1 MTAAIVPPRM
11 ATLWCPDWPVTAA
24 RMTSGAPGDAA
35 MAVVTANH
43 VIACSSVARGA
54 GVRRGMRRREAQSRC
69 PDLTVL
75 ARDEAA
81 EARCFEPVIVAVE
94 SLVPGVEVI
103 RPGLVAVGVRGPARR
118 FAGETALVD
127 ALWQAVGW
135 LTEDACQIG
144 VADGAFAAEQAARR
158 AMIVPAGES
167 AEFLADFPVTTLS
180 AFGHTDLV
188 DLLQRLGIHTLG
200 AFAAL
205 PPRDVMMRFGP
216 VGAWAHRQ
224 AGGRDDRPIV
234 VREPPAECTVTVE
247 LETPVDRV
255 DVVAFSAR
263 SAAERFIA
271 DLAARGLSC
280 ACFELEAFTDNGE
293 TMSRRWRHPG
303 VLTAPDVVDRIRW
316 QLEGWLHSA
325 GGPGGQGGQG
335 GRKGGQGGLN
345 IDRPTA
351 GITRLRF
358 VPIETVPS
366 GTHQQALW
374 GGVGVAGERANRAL
388 ARVQTMLG
396 LGSVVVPVVEG
407 GRGPIERT
415 QFVPWGEDRAQLR
428 EPTHPWP
435 GRLPSPSPSVL
446 IDPPAPVQVLD
457 GTGQPVVVT
466 ERGGVMRPP
475 ARLGVGDDPPVAVTS
490 WAGPWPVDERWWD
503 AAESTRIARLQ
514 LVDVRGRAYLVAGEM
529 RRAGSPRWCL
539 EGVYD

>member
-1 MTAAIVPPRM
+1 
-11 ATLWCPDWPVTAA
+11 
-24 RMTSGAPGDAA
+24 
-35 MAVVTANH
+35 
-43 VIACSSVARGA
+43 
-54 GVRRGMRRREAQSRC
+54 MRRREAQSRC
-69 PDLTVL
+69 PDLVVL
-75 ARDEAA
+75 PRDEAV

-94 SLVPGVEVI
+94 ALVPAVEVM
-103 RPGLVAVGVRGPARR
+103 RPGLAAIGVRGPVRH
-118 FAGETALVD
+118 FGGEPALVD

-158 AMIVPAGES
+158 GLIVPAGES
-167 AEFLADFPVTTLS
+167 PEFLADFPVTTLS
-180 AFGHTDLV
+180 GFGHVDLV

-205 PPRDVMMRFGP
+205 PARDVLMRFGP
-216 VGAWAHRQ
+216 AGAWAHRQ

-234 VREPPAECTVTVE
+234 LRDPPAECTVTVE

-271 DLAARGLSC
+271 DLAERGLSC
-280 ACFELEAFTDNGE
+280 ACFELEAVTANGE
-293 TMSRRWRHPG
+293 LLTRRWRHPG

-316 QLEGWLHSA
+316 QLEGWLHGGA
-325 GGPGGQGGQG
+325 GEAEGSPH
-335 GRKGGQGGLN
+335 
-345 IDRPTA
+345 PTA

-374 GGVGVAGERANRAL
+374 GGAGEAGERAQRAL

-396 LGSVVVPVVEG
+396 LGSVVVPVACG
-407 GRGPIERT
+407 GRAPLDRT
-415 QFVPWGEDRAQLR
+415 QFVPWGEDRPAIR
-428 EPTHPWP
+428 EPSQPWP
-435 GRLPSPSPSVL
+435 GRLPSPAPSVL
-446 IDPPAPVQVLD
+446 LDPPSPVQLLDEGGQSVL
-457 GTGQPVVVT
+457 VT
-466 ERGGVMRPP
+466 DRGALLRPP
-475 ARLGVGDDPPVAVTS
+475 ARLGVGSEPPVAVMS

-503 AAESTRIARLQ
+503 PATSARVARLQ
-514 LVDVRGRAYLVAGEM
+514 LVDVRGRAYLVVGEM
-529 RRAGSPRWCL
+529 SRDTGSRWAL

>member
-1 MTAAIVPPRM
+1 
-11 ATLWCPDWPVTAA
+11 
-24 RMTSGAPGDAA
+24 

-69 PDLTVL
+69 PDLVVL
-75 ARDEAA
+75 ARDETA

-94 SLVPGVEVI
+94 SMIPAVEVM
-103 RPGLVAVGVRGPARR
+103 RPGLVAVGVRGPVRH
-118 FAGETALVD
+118 FADESALVE

-167 AEFLADFPVTTLS
+167 AEFLANFPVTTLS
-180 AFGHTDLV
+180 AFGNPDLV

-205 PPRDVMMRFGP
+205 PARDVMMRFGP
-216 VGAWAHRQ
+216 AGAWAHRQ

-234 VREPPAECTVTVE
+234 VRDPPAECTVTVE

-255 DVVAFSAR
+255 DIVAFSAR

-293 TMSRRWRHPG
+293 AMSRRWRHPG

-316 QLEGWLHSA
+316 QLEGWLHGA
-325 GGPGGQGGQG
+325 KG
-335 GRKGGQGGLN
+335 GRDGQEGDREGQR
-345 IDRPTA
+345 DQEGQRPTA

-374 GGVGVAGERANRAL
+374 GGPGVAGERAHRAL

-407 GRGPIERT
+407 GRGPIDRT
-415 QFVPWGEDRAQLR
+415 QLVPWGEDRAVSR
-428 EPTHPWP
+428 EATQPWP
-435 GRLPSPSPSVL
+435 GRLPSPAPSVL
-446 IDPPAPVQVLD
+446 IDPPTPVQVLD
-457 GTGQPVVVT
+457 ETGQAVVIT
-466 ERGGVMRPP
+466 DRGGVRRPP
-475 ARLGVGDDPPVAVTS
+475 ARLGVGNDSPVVVTS

-503 AAESTRIARLQ
+503 PAQSARVARLQ
-514 LVDVRGRAYLVAGEM
+514 LVDVHGRAYLVAGEM
-529 RRAGSPRWCL
+529 RNDCSPRWSL

>member
-1 MTAAIVPPRM
+1 MTATTAPRM

-24 RMTSGAPGDAA
+24 RMSSGAPGDAA
-35 MAVVTANH
+35 VAVVTAHH

-69 PDLTVL
+69 PDLVVL
-75 ARDEAA
+75 ARDETA

-94 SLVPGVEVI
+94 ALVPGVEVM
-103 RPGLVAVGVRGPARR
+103 RPGLVAVGVRGPARH
-118 FAGETALVD
+118 FAGEPAFVD
-127 ALWQAVGW
+127 ALWQTVGW

-180 AFGHTDLV
+180 AFGNADLV

-205 PPRDVMMRFGP
+205 PARDVMRRFGP

-255 DVVAFSAR
+255 DIVAFSAR

-293 TMSRRWRHPG
+293 TMARRWRHPG

-316 QLEGWLHSA
+316 QLEGWLHGA
-325 GGPGGQGGQG
+325 RGGKEGT
-335 GRKGGQGGLN
+335 L
-345 IDRPTA
+345 RPTA

-374 GGVGVAGERANRAL
+374 GGPGVAGERAHRAL

-396 LGSVVVPVVEG
+396 LGSVLVPVLEG
-407 GRGPIERT
+407 GRGPIDRT
-415 QFVPWGEDRAQLR
+415 QFVPWGEDRAPAR
-428 EPTHPWP
+428 EPMQPWP
-435 GRLPSPSPSVL
+435 GRLPSPAPSVL
-446 IDPPAPVQVLD
+446 IDPPASVAVLD
-457 GTGQPVVVT
+457 ETGGPVVIT
-466 ERGGVMRPP
+466 ERGGVLRPP
-475 ARLGVGDDPPVAVTS
+475 TRLGVGDDPPVAVTS
-490 WAGPWPVDERWWD
+490 WAGPWPADERWWD
-503 AAESTRIARLQ
+503 PAQSARVARLQ

-529 RRAGSPRWCL
+529 HRERPPQWTL
-539 EGVYD
+539 EGIYD

>member
-1 MTAAIVPPRM
+1 MSTTAPRM

-24 RMTSGAPGDAA
+24 RMTAEVAGDAA
-35 MAVVTANH
+35 VAVVTANH
-43 VIACSSVARGA
+43 VIACSAIARGS

-69 PDLTVL
+69 PDLVVL
-75 ARDEAA
+75 ARDETA

-94 SLVPGVEVI
+94 SLVPAVEVT
-103 RPGLVAVGVRGPARR
+103 RPGLAAVGVRGPVRH
-118 FAGETALVD
+118 FADESGLVD

-158 AMIVPAGES
+158 AMIVPAGSS
-167 AEFLADFPVTTLS
+167 AEFLANFPVTTLS
-180 AFGHTDLV
+180 AFGNADLV

-205 PPRDVMMRFGP
+205 PARDVVMRFGP
-216 VGAWAHRQ
+216 TGAWAHRQ
-224 AGGRDDRPIV
+224 AGGRDDRRIV

-255 DVVAFSAR
+255 DIVAFSAR

-316 QLEGWLHSA
+316 QLEGWLHG
-325 GGPGGQGGQG
+325 GGPGGHDGQ
-335 GRKGGQGGLN
+335 
-345 IDRPTA
+345 RPTA

-374 GGVGVAGERANRAL
+374 GGAGEAGERAHRAL

-396 LGSVVVPVVEG
+396 LGSVVVPVIEG
-407 GRGPIERT
+407 GRGPSDRT
-415 QFVPWGEDRAQLR
+415 QLVAWGEDRLVSR
-428 EPTHPWP
+428 EPTQPWP
-435 GRLPSPSPSVL
+435 GRLPAPAPAVL
-446 IDPPAPVQVLD
+446 VDPPALVQVLD
-457 GTGQPVVVT
+457 ETGQPVVVT
-466 ERGGVMRPP
+466 ERGGLVRSP
-475 ARLGVGDDPPVAVTS
+475 ARLGMGNDSPVAVTS

-503 AAESTRIARLQ
+503 PAQSARVARLQ

-529 RRAGSPRWCL
+529 YRAGIPPRWVL
-539 EGVYD
+539 EGIYD

>member
-1 MTAAIVPPRM
+1 MPLSAISPPRL
-11 ATLWCPDWPVTAA
+11 ATLWCPDWPVTTA
-24 RMTSGAPGDAA
+24 RMTSGVPGDAPV
-35 MAVVTANH
+35 AVVTANQ
-43 VIACSSVARGA
+43 VIACSAVARGA

-69 PDLTVL
+69 PELVVL
-75 ARDEAA
+75 ARDEPA

-103 RPGLVAVGVRGPARR
+103 RPGLVAVGVRGPIRHY
-118 FAGETALVD
+118 AGEPAFVD
-127 ALWQAVGW
+127 ALWEAVSW
-135 LTEDACQIG
+135 LTEDAAQIG

-158 AMIVPAGES
+158 GMIVPAGES

-180 AFGHTDLV
+180 AFGNADLV

-200 AFAAL
+200 GFAAL
-205 PPRDVMMRFGP
+205 PARDVLMRFGP

-280 ACFELEAFTDNGE
+280 ACFELEAFTEAGE
-293 TMSRRWRHPG
+293 TMARRWRHPG

-316 QLEGWLHSA
+316 QLEGWLHGMHGANGVPGANGASRS
-325 GGPGGQGGQG
+325 GP
-335 GRKGGQGGLN
+335 
-345 IDRPTA
+345 RPTA

-358 VPIETVPS
+358 VPVETVPS

-374 GGVGVAGERANRAL
+374 GGPGEAGERAHRAL

-407 GRGPIERT
+407 GRGPVDRT
-415 QFVPWGEDRAQLR
+415 QLVPWGEDRAATRAPDQ
-428 EPTHPWP
+428 PWP
-435 GRLPSPSPSVL
+435 GRLPSPAPSVL
-446 IDPPAPVQVLD
+446 IDPPAAVAVLD
-457 GTGQPVVVT
+457 EIGQPVVIT
-466 ERGGVMRPP
+466 ERGGVIRPP
-475 ARLGVGDDPPVAVTS
+475 ARLGVGNDPPVAVTS

-503 AAESTRIARLQ
+503 PGQSTRVARLQ
-514 LVDVRGRAYLVAGEM
+514 LVDARGRAYLVAGEM
-529 RRAGSPRWCL
+529 RRTDAPRWSL
-539 EGVYD
+539 EGIYD

>member
-1 MTAAIVPPRM
+1 MMPTTSATPPRM

-35 MAVVTANH
+35 VAVVTANH
-43 VIACSSVARGA
+43 VVACSAVARGA

-69 PDLTVL
+69 PDLIVL
-75 ARDEAA
+75 ARDETA

-94 SLVPGVEVI
+94 SLVPAVEVT
-103 RPGLVAVGVRGPARR
+103 RPGLAAVGVRGPVRH
-118 FAGETALVD
+118 FAGEPAFVD

-135 LTEDACQIG
+135 LTEDAAQIG
-144 VADGAFAAEQAARR
+144 VADGAFAAEHAARR
-158 AMIVPAGES
+158 GLIVPAGES

-180 AFGHTDLV
+180 VFGNTDLV

-200 AFAAL
+200 AFATL
-205 PPRDVMMRFGP
+205 PARDVMMRFGP
-216 VGAWAHRQ
+216 AGAWAHRQ

-234 VREPPAECTVTVE
+234 VRDPPAECTVTVE

-255 DVVAFSAR
+255 DIVAFSAR

-293 TMSRRWRHPG
+293 AMSRRWRHPG

-316 QLEGWLHSA
+316 QLEGWLH
-325 GGPGGQGGQG
+325 GTTQGGQ
-335 GRKGGQGGLN
+335 
-345 IDRPTA
+345 RPTA

-358 VPIETVPS
+358 VPIETVPT
-366 GTHQQALW
+366 GAHQQALW
-374 GGVGVAGERANRAL
+374 GGPGVAGERAHRAL
-388 ARVQTMLG
+388 SRVQTMLG
-396 LGSVVVPVVEG
+396 LGAVVVPVVEG
-407 GRGPIERT
+407 GRGPVDRT
-415 QFVPWGEDRAQLR
+415 QLVPWGEDRVQAR
-428 EPTHPWP
+428 EPTQPWP
-435 GRLPSPSPSVL
+435 GRLPSPAPSVL
-446 IDPPAPVQVLD
+446 IDPPARVQVLD
-457 GTGQPVVVT
+457 ETGQSVVIT
-466 ERGGVMRPP
+466 ERGGVLRAP
-475 ARLGVGDDPPVAVTS
+475 ARFGVGNDQPVAVTS

-503 AAESTRIARLQ
+503 PSSSARVARLQ

-529 RRAGSPRWCL
+529 RRDSEPRWSL

>member
-1 MTAAIVPPRM
+1 MATSTTPPRM

-24 RMTSGAPGDAA
+24 RMTEGTPGDAA
-35 MAVVTANH
+35 VAVVTANH
-43 VIACSSVARGA
+43 VITCSAVARGA

-69 PDLTVL
+69 PELVVV
-75 ARDEAA
+75 ARDENA

-94 SLVPGVEVI
+94 SLVPGVEVM
-103 RPGLVAVGVRGPARR
+103 RPGLVAVGVRGPVRH
-118 FAGETALVD
+118 FSGEPAFVD

-158 AMIVPAGES
+158 GAIVPAGGS

-180 AFGHTDLV
+180 AFGNTDLV

-205 PPRDVMMRFGP
+205 PARDVMMRFGP
-216 VGAWAHRQ
+216 AGARAHRQ

-234 VREPPAECTVTVE
+234 VRDPPAECTVTVE

-255 DVVAFSAR
+255 DIVAFSAR

-316 QLEGWLHSA
+316 QLEGWLHGA
-325 GGPGGQGGQG
+325 
-335 GRKGGQGGLN
+335 N
-345 IDRPTA
+345 ADHPTA

-374 GGVGVAGERANRAL
+374 GGPGESGERAHRAL

-396 LGSVVVPVVEG
+396 LGSVVVAVVEG
-407 GRGPIERT
+407 GRGPADRT
-415 QFVPWGEDRAQLR
+415 QLVAWGEERVRTR
-428 EPTHPWP
+428 EPEQPWP
-435 GRLPSPSPSVL
+435 GRLPSPAPSVL
-446 IDPPAPVQVLD
+446 IDPPTPVLVLD
-457 GTGQPVVVT
+457 ETGQPVVVSD
-466 ERGGVMRPP
+466 RGSVPRPP
-475 ARLGVGDDPPVAVTS
+475 ARLGIGNNPPVAVT
-490 WAGPWPVDERWWD
+490 
-503 AAESTRIARLQ
+503 
-514 LVDVRGRAYLVAGEM
+514 
-529 RRAGSPRWCL
+529 
-539 EGVYD
+539 

>member
-1 MTAAIVPPRM
+1 M
-11 ATLWCPDWPVTAA
+11 ATLWCPDWPVTTA
-24 RMTSGAPGDAA
+24 RMTAGVPGDAPV
-35 MAVVTANH
+35 AVVTANQ
-43 VIACSSVARGA
+43 VVACSPVARGA

-69 PDLTVL
+69 PELVVL
-75 ARDEAA
+75 ARDEPA

-94 SLVPGVEVI
+94 ALVPAVEVM
-103 RPGLVAVGVRGPARR
+103 RPGLAAVGVRGPMRR
-118 FAGETALVD
+118 YAGEPAFVD

-158 AMIVPAGES
+158 GVIVPAGES
-167 AEFLADFPVTTLS
+167 AQFLADFPVTALS
-180 AFGHTDLV
+180 DFGHAALM

-205 PPRDVMMRFGP
+205 PARDVLMRFGP
-216 VGAWAHRQ
+216 AGAQVHRQ

-316 QLEGWLHSA
+316 QLEGWLHGA
-325 GGPGGQGGQG
+325 TGGD
-335 GRKGGQGGLN
+335 RRE
-345 IDRPTA
+345 RPTA

-358 VPIETVPS
+358 VPVETVPN

-374 GGVGVAGERANRAL
+374 GGPGEAGERAHRAL

-407 GRGPIERT
+407 GRSPVDRT
-415 QFVPWGEDRAQLR
+415 RLVPWGEDRAPAR
-428 EPTHPWP
+428 EPVRPWP
-435 GRLPSPSPSVL
+435 GRLPSPAPSVL
-446 IDPPAPVQVLD
+446 IDPPTPVLVLD
-457 GTGQPVVVT
+457 ATGQPVVVSD
-466 ERGGVMRPP
+466 RGGVVRPP
-475 ARLGVGDDPPVAVTS
+475 ARFGVGADPPVAVTS

-503 AAESTRIARLQ
+503 PAERTRVARLQ
-514 LVDVRGRAYLVAGEM
+514 LVDARGRAYLVAGEM
-529 RRAGSPRWCL
+529 GGADGPRWCL

>member
-1 MTAAIVPPRM
+1 M

-24 RMTSGAPGDAA
+24 RMTSEAPGDAPV
-35 MAVVTANH
+35 AVVTANH
-43 VIACSSVARGA
+43 VVACSVVARDF

-69 PDLTVL
+69 PDLVVL
-75 ARDEAA
+75 PRDETA

-94 SLVPGVEVI
+94 ALVPAVEVM
-103 RPGLVAVGVRGPARR
+103 RPGLAAVGVRGPVRH
-118 FAGETALVD
+118 FDGELALVD

-158 AMIVPAGES
+158 GVIVPAGKS

-180 AFGHTDLV
+180 AFGNSDLV

-200 AFAAL
+200 GFAAL
-205 PPRDVMMRFGP
+205 SVRDVVMRFGP
-216 VGAWAHRQ
+216 AGAWAHRQ
-224 AGGRDDRPIV
+224 SGGRDDRPIV

-255 DVVAFSAR
+255 DIVAFSAR

-293 TMSRRWRHPG
+293 AMSRRWRHPG

-316 QLEGWLHSA
+316 QLEGWLH
-325 GGPGGQGGQG
+325 GTQGGSGMEAQ
-335 GRKGGQGGLN
+335 
-345 IDRPTA
+345 RPTA

-374 GGVGVAGERANRAL
+374 GGAGASGERAHRAL

-396 LGSVVVPVVEG
+396 LGSVVVPVACG
-407 GRGPIERT
+407 GRGPLDRT
-415 QFVPWGEDRAQLR
+415 QLVPWGEDRTAAHEPAQ
-428 EPTHPWP
+428 PWP
-435 GRLPSPSPSVL
+435 GRLPSPAPSVL
-446 IDPPAPVQVLD
+446 IDPPSPVQVLD
-457 GTGQPVVVT
+457 EGGQPVVIT
-466 ERGGVMRPP
+466 ERGAVLRAP
-475 ARLGVGDDPPVAVTS
+475 ARLGVGNEAPVAVTS

-503 AAESTRIARLQ
+503 PASSVRVARLQ

-529 RRAGSPRWCL
+529 TGDAGPQWAL

>member
-1 MTAAIVPPRM
+1 M

-35 MAVVTANH
+35 VAVVTANH

-75 ARDEAA
+75 ARDEIA

-94 SLVPGVEVI
+94 SMVPAVEVM
-103 RPGLVAVGVRGPARR
+103 RPGLAAIGVRGPVRR
-118 FAGETALVD
+118 AGGEPALVE
-127 ALWQAVGW
+127 ALWRAVGW

-158 AMIVPAGES
+158 AVIVPAGES

-180 AFGHTDLV
+180 AFGNADLV

-205 PPRDVMMRFGP
+205 PARDVMMRFGP

-224 AGGRDDRPIV
+224 SGGRDDRPIV
-234 VREPPAECTVTVE
+234 VRDPPAECTVTVE

-293 TMSRRWRHPG
+293 AMSRRWRHPG
-303 VLTAPDVVDRIRW
+303 VLTAADVVDRIRW
-316 QLEGWLHSA
+316 QLEGWLHGA
-325 GGPGGQGGQG
+325 
-335 GRKGGQGGLN
+335 KGGQEGGRGGQEGGRGGQEGGRGGQEGLSGP
-345 IDRPTA
+345 RPTA

-358 VPIETVPS
+358 VPIEMVPS

-374 GGVGVAGERANRAL
+374 GGPGTSGERAHRAL

-396 LGSVVVPVVEG
+396 LGSVLVPVVEG
-407 GRGPIERT
+407 GRGPVDRT
-415 QFVPWGEDRAQLR
+415 QLVPWGEDRAAVR
-428 EPTHPWP
+428 EPTQPWP
-435 GRLPSPSPSVL
+435 GRLPSPAPSVL
-446 IDPPAPVQVLD
+446 IDPPTPVQVLD
-457 GTGQPVVVT
+457 ETGAPVVIT
-466 ERGGVMRPP
+466 ERGGVLRAP
-475 ARLGVGDDPPVAVTS
+475 ARLGVGDHSPVAVTS

-503 AAESTRIARLQ
+503 PAESARVARLQ

-529 RRAGSPRWCL
+529 RRDCDPLWSL

>member
-1 MTAAIVPPRM
+1 M
-11 ATLWCPDWPVTAA
+11 
-24 RMTSGAPGDAA
+24 
-35 MAVVTANH
+35 
-43 VIACSSVARGA
+43 
-54 GVRRGMRRREAQSRC
+54 
-69 PDLTVL
+69 VL

-81 EARCFEPVIVAVE
+81 EARCFEPVLVAVE
-94 SLVPGVEVI
+94 SLVPAVEVM
-103 RPGLVAVGVRGPARR
+103 RPGLAAVGVRGPVRH
-118 FAGETALVD
+118 FAGEPAFVD

-135 LTEDACQIG
+135 LTEDVCQIG

-158 AMIVPAGES
+158 GMIVPAGES
-167 AEFLADFPVTTLS
+167 GEFLADFPVTALS
-180 AFGHTDLV
+180 AFGNADLV

-205 PPRDVMMRFGP
+205 PARDVMARFGP
-216 VGAWAHRQ
+216 AGAWAHRQ

-234 VREPPAECTVTVE
+234 VRDPPAECTVTVE

-316 QLEGWLHSA
+316 QLEGWLHGA
-325 GGPGGQGGQG
+325 TRGGPDGPGAPASQH
-335 GRKGGQGGLN
+335 
-345 IDRPTA
+345 PTA

-366 GTHQQALW
+366 GAHQQALW
-374 GGVGVAGERANRAL
+374 GGPGVAGERAHRAL

-396 LGSVVVPVVEG
+396 LGSVVVPAVEG
-407 GRGPIERT
+407 GRGPIDRT
-415 QFVPWGEDRAQLR
+415 QLVPWGEDRVPTR
-428 EPTHPWP
+428 EPMQPWP
-435 GRLPSPSPSVL
+435 GRLPSPAPSVL

-457 GTGQPVVVT
+457 ETGHPVVIT
-466 ERGGVMRPP
+466 ERGGLLRPP
-475 ARLGVGDDPPVAVTS
+475 VRLGVGRESPVAVTS

-503 AAESTRIARLQ
+503 PAESTRVARLQ

-529 RRAGSPRWCL
+529 RRADPPRWSL

>member
-1 MTAAIVPPRM
+1 MPATTADPPRM

-24 RMTSGAPGDAA
+24 RMTSEAPGDAPV
-35 MAVVTANH
+35 AVVTANH
-43 VIACSSVARGA
+43 VVACSIVARGF

-69 PDLTVL
+69 PDLVVL
-75 ARDEAA
+75 PRDEAA

-94 SLVPGVEVI
+94 SLVPAVEVM
-103 RPGLVAVGVRGPARR
+103 RPGLAAVGVRGPVRH
-118 FAGETALVD
+118 FAGEPALVD

-158 AMIVPAGES
+158 GAIVPAGES
-167 AEFLADFPVTTLS
+167 AEFLANFPVTTLS

-205 PPRDVMMRFGP
+205 PARDVVTRFGP

-224 AGGRDDRPIV
+224 AGGRDARPIV
-234 VREPPAECTVTVE
+234 VRDPPAECTVTVE

-255 DVVAFSAR
+255 DIVAFSAR

-293 TMSRRWRHPG
+293 AMSRRWRHPG

-316 QLEGWLHSA
+316 QLEGWLHGSTGA
-325 GGPGGQGGQG
+325 V
-335 GRKGGQGGLN
+335 
-345 IDRPTA
+345 DVTARPTA

-366 GTHQQALW
+366 GSHQQALW
-374 GGVGVAGERANRAL
+374 GGAGETGERAHRAL

-396 LGSVVVPVVEG
+396 LGSVVVPVLEG
-407 GRGPIERT
+407 GRGPLDRT
-415 QFVPWGEDRAQLR
+415 QLVPWGEDRVVTR
-428 EPTHPWP
+428 EPAQPWP
-435 GRLPSPSPSVL
+435 GRLPAPAPSVL
-446 IDPPAPVQVLD
+446 IDPPRPVRVLD
-457 GTGQPVVVT
+457 ETGQPVVIT
-466 ERGGVMRPP
+466 ERGALLRPP
-475 ARLGVGDDPPVAVTS
+475 SRLGVGNEGPVAVTS

-503 AAESTRIARLQ
+503 PASSARVARLQ

-529 RRAGSPRWCL
+529 TRDGGPQWTL

>member
-1 MTAAIVPPRM
+1 MAPAELVPEPSTSVPPRM

-24 RMTSGAPGDAA
+24 RMTSEAPGDAA
-35 MAVVTANH
+35 VAVVTANH
-43 VIACSSVARGA
+43 VIACSPVARGA

-69 PDLTVL
+69 PDLVVL

-94 SLVPGVEVI
+94 SLVPAVEVM
-103 RPGLVAVGVRGPARR
+103 RPGLAAVGVRGPVRH
-118 FAGETALVD
+118 FAGEPALVD

-158 AMIVPAGES
+158 AMIVPAGRS
-167 AEFLADFPVTTLS
+167 AEFLADFPVTTLK
-180 AFGHTDLV
+180 AFGNTALV

-200 AFAAL
+200 GFAAL
-205 PPRDVMMRFGP
+205 PARDVMSRFGP

-234 VREPPAECTVTVE
+234 VRDPPAECTVTVE

-255 DVVAFSAR
+255 DIVAFSAR
-263 SAAERFIA
+263 SAAERFIS

-293 TMSRRWRHPG
+293 TLARRWRHPA

-316 QLEGWLHSA
+316 QLEGWLHGATSTA
-325 GGPGGQGGQG
+325 QGGQ
-335 GRKGGQGGLN
+335 
-345 IDRPTA
+345 RPTA

-358 VPIETVPS
+358 VPVETVPS

-374 GGVGVAGERANRAL
+374 GGVGAAGERAHRAL

-407 GRGPIERT
+407 GRGPVDRT
-415 QFVPWGEDRAQLR
+415 ALVPWGEDRVTTR
-428 EPTHPWP
+428 EPAQPWP
-435 GRLPSPSPSVL
+435 GRLPSPLPSVL
-446 IDPPAPVQVLD
+446 LTPPSPVQLLD
-457 GTGQPVVVT
+457 ETGEPVVIT
-466 ERGGVMRPP
+466 ERGGLPRPP
-475 ARLGVGDDPPVAVTS
+475 ARLGMGGNPPVVVTS

-503 AAESTRIARLQ
+503 PAQSVRVARLQ
-514 LVDVRGRAYLVAGEM
+514 LVDAPGRAYLVAGEM
-529 RRAGSPRWCL
+529 HRDSSPSWFL